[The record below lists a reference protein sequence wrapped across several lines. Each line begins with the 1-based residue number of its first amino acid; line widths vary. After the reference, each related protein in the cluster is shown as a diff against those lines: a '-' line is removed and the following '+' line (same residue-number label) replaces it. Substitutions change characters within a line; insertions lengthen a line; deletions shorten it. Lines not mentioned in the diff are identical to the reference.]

1 MKILHNL
8 VQGSEEW
15 LAVRLSHLTASEAPM
30 VMSASPHMSRDDLLA
45 YKTTQ
50 NEKEVSYWTQKIY
63 DNGHEVEAKARP
75 IAESILGE
83 ELYPVT
89 GCLEVEGLPL
99 LASFDGLTMME
110 DISFEHKQFN
120 KEKAA
125 KLKAGE
131 FLPEHFWQLEHQ
143 LLVSGAESCFF
154 MISDGTEENMVY
166 QKYESVP
173 ERRAQLI
180 AGWKQFQKDLENY
193 VPKVYEEAPEPEAI
207 MDLPALSIQ
216 LVGQVKESNLAVYQ
230 KTAMEF
236 IAAINTDLQTD
247 QDFANAEKMVKFCD
261 KTEKELEMVKKQ
273 ALASTADIDLLFR
286 TVDTLKESM
295 RAKRLELNKL
305 VTQKKELIRNQIMQ
319 RGNEEFAEEMAK
331 ANKAIN
337 PISMP
342 TIKPDFAGA
351 MKGKKTIKSLNEA
364 VNDELADAKINIE
377 CFKQQILLNLEAYNA
392 KAAKHQFLF
401 NDLQQIILKG
411 ADDFALLVEMRIE
424 KHEQAEKER
433 LEAERQRIQA
443 EEEAKAKAKIAAEQ
457 KAKDRELA
465 TQQYMK
471 DQAEILER
479 SRLESEQIIA
489 GSDHELTCSR
499 EFAHKGDLE
508 PLPPAK
514 ASSPEQDIVNYLYN
528 EFGIYSNQAT
538 LVARA
543 IIRGRVPHTSY
554 TGRNV
559 KAA

>member
-15 LAVRLSHLTASEAPM
+15 KAVRLSHFTASEAP
-30 VMSASPHMSRDDLLA
+30 VMMGASPHMSRDDLLA
-45 YKTTQ
+45 YKATQ

-63 DNGHEVEAKARP
+63 DKGHEVEALARP

-89 GCLEVEGLPL
+89 GCLEVEDLPL
-99 LASFDGLTMME
+99 LASFDGLNMME
-110 DISFEHKQFN
+110 TINWEHKQWN
-120 KEKAA
+120 ATKAA
-125 KLKAGE
+125 KIAETGE
-131 FLPEHFWQLEHQ
+131 LGEEYFWQVEHQ
-143 LLVSGAESCFF
+143 LLVSGAEKTMFT
-154 MISDGTEENMVY
+154 MSDGTEENKVFRLY
-166 QKYESVP
+166 RSVP

-193 VPKVYEEAPEPEAI
+193 VPKVYEEMPEPEAI

-273 ALASTADIDLLFR
+273 ALSQTADIDLLFR

-319 RGNEEFAEEMAK
+319 RGAQEFADEVKQANDEIMPIMIPAFK
-331 ANKAIN
+331 A
-337 PISMP
+337 
-342 TIKPDFAGA
+342 DFAGA
-351 MKGKKTIKSLNEA
+351 MKGKKTIKSLNES
-364 VNDELADAKINIE
+364 VNDELAKAKIEINSV
-377 CFKQQILLNLEAYNA
+377 KDHILLNLKAYNNLA
-392 KAAKHQFLF
+392 GNHQFLF
-401 NDLQQIILKG
+401 NDLQQIIMK
-411 ADDFALLVEMRIE
+411 DSVDFTLLVETRIE
-424 KHEQAEKER
+424 RHEQAEKEK

-443 EEEAKAKAKIAAEQ
+443 EEEAKAKAKIEAE
-457 KAKDRELA
+457 ARELA
-465 TQQYMK
+465 TQQHLK
-471 DQAEILER
+471 DQAEILEA
-479 SRLESEQIIA
+479 SRLEAEKIA
-489 GSDHELTCSR
+489 QPEATMITRHEPALSR
-499 EFAHKGDLE
+499 ILDAEE
-508 PLPPAK
+508 AK
-514 ASSPEQDIVNYLYN
+514 SAPKANSPEQDIVNYLYN

-538 LVARA
+538 LVANA
-543 IIRGRVPHTSY
+543 IIQGRMPHTSY
-554 TGRNV
+554 TGRDS